1 MALVVDI
8 EKSGELAQKN
18 LASLDN
24 WEYWAVMVPHC
35 ALGTV

>member
-1 MALVVDI
+1 MALVVNL
-8 EKSGELAQKN
+8 EKAGGLAQKN

-24 WEYWAVMVPHC
+24 WEYRAVMVPHC